1 MSNKTQ
7 SRRLSI
13 GQRRILLSV
22 AVLIFLAVIAAN
34 ERGWFAAARS
44 TSSTPR
50 FSFSAKAQPPESV
63 TASVTQQRAR
73 PIADFESE
81 LITITPHG
89 FEPKQITRPPGRFL
103 LMIDNRS
110 GLALVTSRLNLGA
123 GIGLRE
129 IALPREE
136 PNWSE
141 IINPQPGV
149 YLLTEANHPTWAC
162 RIVIA
167 PH

>member
-1 MSNKTQ
+1 
-7 SRRLSI
+7 
-13 GQRRILLSV
+13 
-22 AVLIFLAVIAAN
+22 VLIFLMVIAVN

-44 TSSTPR
+44 TR
-50 FSFSAKAQPPESV
+50 SAPKLSV
-63 TASVTQQRAR
+63 TAKPQLPEAVTTSIAQQPAR
-73 PIADFESE
+73 VIADFESE
-81 LITITPHG
+81 LITVTPHG
-89 FEPKQITRPPGRFL
+89 FEPRQITRPPGRFL

-110 GLALVTSRLNLGA
+110 GLTLVASRLNLGA
-123 GIGLRE
+123 GIGLLE

-141 IINPQPGV
+141 VINPPPGI
-149 YLLTEANHPTWAC
+149 YLLTEANHPGWAC